1 MREAMAHTA
10 PYTVSATSQSG
21 ALARVAVIPWYV
33 WCSAVAV
40 TSTTVG
46 LYWDISWHTSIG
58 RDTFWTPAHLCIHF
72 GAILAGLSSTYLIL
86 TTTFGKNRAKKEFS
100 VRIWGFYGPLGT
112 FVALWGGLTMLTSA
126 PFDDWWHNAFGL
138 DVQILSP
145 PHVVLI
151 LGIFILGLGGLF
163 LIIAEMNRANVETRS
178 ILNRIFLHVGC
189 MLTILLLMLISE
201 YTGYTQSHSAI
212 YYRALALAMPLVL
225 VGIARASGYKWAAT
239 KVAAIYSVLWLLAL
253 WLVPLVPAEPKL
265 GPVYT
270 RVTHLVPMEFPLLL
284 FAGAAALDF
293 LLDRLAARNK
303 WLQAAEGGAGFLLAM
318 IAVQWPMGRFL
329 ISPLAENRIFGT
341 NYYPYMQPPSDYH
354 FNHQFNFYEK
364 SRAQF
369 WVGMII
375 AFAAAFVMTRI
386 GLAWG
391 DWMRRV
397 KR

>member
-1 MREAMAHTA
+1 MAHAT
-10 PYTVSATSQSG
+10 PYPVSATPKSST
-21 ALARVAVIPWYV
+21 LARVAFIPWYV
-33 WCSAVAV
+33 WCAAIAV
-40 TSTTVG
+40 TSTAVG
-46 LYWDISWHTSIG
+46 LYWDISWHTPIG

-86 TTTFGKNRAKKEFS
+86 TTTFGKNRAKQELS
-100 VRIWGFYGPLGT
+100 IQIWGFYGPLGA

-163 LIIAEMNRANVETRS
+163 LIIAEMNRANAETRS

-293 LLDRLAARNK
+293 LLDRMAGRNK
-303 WLQAAEGGAGFLLAM
+303 WLQAAVGGAGFLLAM

-354 FNHQFNFYEK
+354 FNHQFNFYER

>member
-1 MREAMAHTA
+1 MAHTA
-10 PYTVSATSQSG
+10 PYPVSATSQSG

-33 WCSAVAV
+33 WCAAIAV

-72 GAILAGLSSTYLIL
+72 GVILAGFQRSVSEYIW
-86 TTTFGKNRAKKEFS
+86 RRRRVS
-100 VRIWGFYGPLGT
+100 VRIWGLRATWNIRARSG
-112 FVALWGGLTMLTSA
+112 AGLLCS
-126 PFDDWWHNAFGL
+126 PQRFDDWWHNAFGL

-163 LIIAEMNRANVETRS
+163 LIIAEMNRANAETRS

-293 LLDRLAARNK
+293 LLDHLVGAQQVGCRRPLVAR
-303 WLQAAEGGAGFLLAM
+303 AF
-318 IAVQWPMGRFL
+318 F
-329 ISPLAENRIFGT
+329 SP
-341 NYYPYMQPPSDYH
+341 
-354 FNHQFNFYEK
+354 
-364 SRAQF
+364 
-369 WVGMII
+369 
-375 AFAAAFVMTRI
+375 
-386 GLAWG
+386 
-391 DWMRRV
+391 
-397 KR
+397 

>member
-1 MREAMAHTA
+1 MAHTA
-10 PYTVSATSQSG
+10 PYPVSTASQSG
-21 ALARVAVIPWYV
+21 ALARRAAVVPWYV
-33 WCSAVAV
+33 WCAAIAV

-72 GAILAGLSSTYLIL
+72 GAILAGLSSVYLIL
-86 TTTFGKNRAKKEFS
+86 KTTFGKNRAWQEFS
-100 VRIWGFYGPLGT
+100 IRIWGFYGPLGA

-151 LGIFILGLGGLF
+151 LGIFVLGLGGLF
-163 LIIAEMNRANVETRS
+163 LIIAEMNRASEEIRA

-201 YTGYTQSHSAI
+201 YTDYTQSHSAI
-212 YYRALALAMPLVL
+212 YYRALALAMPPVL

-239 KVAAIYSVLWLLAL
+239 KMAVIYSVLWLLAL

-270 RVTHLVPMEFPLLL
+270 RITHLVPLEFPLLL
-284 FAGAAALDF
+284 VAGATALDF
-293 LLDRLAARNK
+293 LLDLLAERNK
-303 WLQAAEGGAGFLLAM
+303 WLQAAVGGTGFLLAM

-341 NYYPYMQPPSDYH
+341 NYYPYMQAPSDYH